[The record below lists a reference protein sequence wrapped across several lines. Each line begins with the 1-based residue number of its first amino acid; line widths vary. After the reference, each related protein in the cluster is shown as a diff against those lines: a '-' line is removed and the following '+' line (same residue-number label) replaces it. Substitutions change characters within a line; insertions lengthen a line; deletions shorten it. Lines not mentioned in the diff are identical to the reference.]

1 MFVNFYI
8 EDLWRKSSNN
18 VSVYRVFKGCKP
30 DTVKDVKLAK
40 REVPQ
45 GKPPKVQKR
54 LTLTEKVQVRS
65 TEVSGFVFA
74 TRGTKKLK
82 RFL

>member
-1 MFVNFYI
+1 MLKENERAEKEKRWDKYTLLGHRILFVNFYI

-45 GKPPKVQKR
+45 GKPPKV
-54 LTLTEKVQVRS
+54 
-65 TEVSGFVFA
+65 
-74 TRGTKKLK
+74 
-82 RFL
+82 